1 MKENIKDRENSKLKA
16 PELAFVEQEKKRPMR
31 QKQSEKEWEI
41 QSEMNEDGGGCCP

>member
-31 QKQSEKEWEI
+31 QKQSEKEWEYS
-41 QSEMNEDGGGCCP
+41 QR